1 MQELTRKILDYLQ
14 KRHRLDILLGMF
26 TGEKEE
32 YSWRDFR
39 AWQLSDK
46 TFRQAVHELE
56 SLGLVRRIR
65 LSSKHNRYALTDSGV
80 QVASIL
86 HEAIR
91 NLDDLVKT
99 FEKS

>member
-1 MQELTRKILDYLQ
+1 
-14 KRHRLDILLGMF
+14 MF

-32 YSWRDFR
+32 YSQKDFKDLV
-39 AWQLSDK
+39 ADF
-46 TFRQAVHELE
+46 TFRKACRELE
-56 SLGLVRRIR
+56 SLGLVQRKSIDSIR
-65 LSSKHNRYALTDSGV
+65 GRYALTDRGV

-99 FEKS
+99 FDEKR